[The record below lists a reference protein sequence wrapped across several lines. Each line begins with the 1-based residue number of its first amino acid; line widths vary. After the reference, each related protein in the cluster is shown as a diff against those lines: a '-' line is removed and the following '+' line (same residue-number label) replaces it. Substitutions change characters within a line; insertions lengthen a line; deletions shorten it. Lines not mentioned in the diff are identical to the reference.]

1 MTLLLH
7 LLVCTI
13 HDYIF
18 GAMSTF
24 YLWIS
29 LRIHNIQRIDLL
41 PLSVLELL
49 DPSSSN
55 VLLEMCRL
63 LTWQL
68 LLELASLLLEM
79 RLEVSCY
86 I

>member
-13 HDYIF
+13 CDYIF
-18 GAMSTF
+18 GVMSTF

-41 PLSVLELL
+41 PISVFELL
-49 DPSSSN
+49 EPSSLN

>member
-29 LRIHNIQRIDLL
+29 LRIHSIQRIDLL